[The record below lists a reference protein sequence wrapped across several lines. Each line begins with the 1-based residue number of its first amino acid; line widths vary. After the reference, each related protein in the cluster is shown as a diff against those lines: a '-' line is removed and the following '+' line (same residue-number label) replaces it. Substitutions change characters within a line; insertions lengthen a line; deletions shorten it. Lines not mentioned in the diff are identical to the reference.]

1 MKRRDESRKTVRKNF
16 RYIECDAFAEYLHD
30 MSLRGWHFCGW
41 TGGLVFEKG
50 EAEDI
55 CYCVEV
61 FPGGSEMDTA
71 PGPDALDYAEYCRA
85 AGWELIDGQGCF
97 CIFRRIDE
105 NAAPIVTEEERLEN
119 IFRAERN
126 ALFLE
131 LTSRSFLTFV
141 FWGKLLGDQF
151 EDWVFSDARL
161 LLLLFSTAVTAYRL
175 CKTAALYVLW
185 NQYRRRAEAGVPVHY
200 GRRDAARRAE
210 SVIGVLAL
218 GGAAGYACL
227 SKEWIILP
235 LLAAMLLLLTGI
247 DYYIGRIR
255 PKRKENWALQIGAGG
270 ISVLVMLV
278 VAAAVF
284 SIPGA
289 VPGQETDID
298 AQASDAPDLS
308 LRPEDYREVY
318 GEPVSSRLSSEKS
331 VLGSRASV
339 RISYGT
345 EEEED
350 TDGIIY
356 FVCRSE
362 CPWVIERFWNINT
375 RGEYPEVHCEDAWDA
390 REAWGVGRYAKKNYY
405 VRYDDVVFI
414 IYGEDLSEQKAVD
427 AIREKLNLP

>member
-1 MKRRDESRKTVRKNF
+1 M
-16 RYIECDAFAEYLHD
+16 
-30 MSLRGWHFCGW
+30 
-41 TGGLVFEKG
+41 
-50 EAEDI
+50 
-55 CYCVEV
+55 
-61 FPGGSEMDTA
+61 
-71 PGPDALDYAEYCRA
+71 
-85 AGWELIDGQGCF
+85 
-97 CIFRRIDE
+97 
-105 NAAPIVTEEERLEN
+105 
-119 IFRAERN
+119 
-126 ALFLE
+126 
-131 LTSRSFLTFV
+131 
-141 FWGKLLGDQF
+141 
-151 EDWVFSDARL
+151 
-161 LLLLFSTAVTAYRL
+161 
-175 CKTAALYVLW
+175 
-185 NQYRRRAEAGVPVHY
+185 HY
-200 GRRDAARRAE
+200 GRRNAARRAE

-270 ISVLVMLV
+270 ILVLVMLV
-278 VAAAVF
+278 AAAAVF

-289 VPGQETDID
+289 VPGEETDID
-298 AQASDAPDLS
+298 AQASDARDLS

-390 REAWGVGRYAKKNYY
+390 REAWGVGR
-405 VRYDDVVFI
+405 
-414 IYGEDLSEQKAVD
+414 
-427 AIREKLNLP
+427 